1 MFSNLGLFSRI
12 PCPDIARC
20 TRRSCLFSHDPSLIS
35 EVVEGDVKAVAGP
48 SSRQPAVN
56 RKGAS
61 RPTASIAISH
71 PTVFTKKPTPTPS
84 SSSTSANPSTAVP
97 RQLSIKAP
105 VLNINSRLSRQ
116 SILDRRKGL
125 ERLYDEYRALYATV
139 LRTDP
144 SCAADHALIEE
155 SSISNG
161 TTVASYGSAIRSAC
175 MQLRARGEMPK
186 DTSSRFY
193 GTIAEVKVKMK
204 RWEEDQR
211 SRLTKENVRGYLM
224 TPEQMEVFG
233 YVYST
238 PEGEGSNHTTCLGER
253 KMCDRCGVDFTVR
266 GPTEQAAAPHP
277 PCVYHWG
284 KATMERIDG
293 HRMAR
298 WSCCGSDRTL
308 NEQGCAIAE
317 FHVFKDGKSWK
328 FSDRRQMAT
337 DEEGQKREKK
347 EEIEVLHSREAFKST
362 KRVLRELREA
372 SGTTGAGTKRKRDG
386 VHDIVAMDCE
396 MICECQATVSGSP
409 KRFRIFMDPLR
420 PFSRADRHVE
430 RHVFGSSECPERSRR
445 VDSRRV
451 CKAERNHSVRFA
463 IPGGLPPYAGM
474 LNKVTLL

>member
-1 MFSNLGLFSRI
+1 
-12 PCPDIARC
+12 
-20 TRRSCLFSHDPSLIS
+20 
-35 EVVEGDVKAVAGP
+35 
-48 SSRQPAVN
+48 
-56 RKGAS
+56 
-61 RPTASIAISH
+61 
-71 PTVFTKKPTPTPS
+71 
-84 SSSTSANPSTAVP
+84 
-97 RQLSIKAP
+97 
-105 VLNINSRLSRQ
+105 
-116 SILDRRKGL
+116 
-125 ERLYDEYRALYATV
+125 
-139 LRTDP
+139 
-144 SCAADHALIEE
+144 
-155 SSISNG
+155 
-161 TTVASYGSAIRSAC
+161 
-175 MQLRARGEMPK
+175 MQLRARGEMPR
-186 DTSSRFY
+186 DSNSRFY

-211 SRLTKENVRGYLM
+211 SRLTKENVRGYVM

-238 PEGEGSNHTTCLGER
+238 PEGEGSTHTTCLGER

-266 GPTEQAAAPHP
+266 GPAEQAMAPHP

-372 SGTTGAGTKRKRDG
+372 SGTAGNKRKRDG

-396 MICECQATVSGSP
+396 MICECHGLGVLGSWSAAGSGLIGRTHFLSG
-409 KRFRIFMDPLR
+409 
-420 PFSRADRHVE
+420 DRHVE
-430 RHVFGSSECPERSRR
+430 RHVFGSSERSERSRR
-445 VDSRRV
+445 VDLRRI
-451 CKAERNHSVRFA
+451 CQAKRNYPVRVAFTLA
-463 IPGGLPPYAGM
+463 IAFFY
-474 LNKVTLL
+474 